1 MPKNERTLLGFDFGM
16 KRIGVAV
23 GQTLTGTANPLRT
36 LKAEQG
42 KPNWSEIKELVK
54 EWGADACVVGKPFNM
69 DNSDSWI
76 TEAVQ
81 QFAQLLEENTHL
93 PVYLV
98 DERLTTKSA
107 RQIVHEHPTIKRK
120 AYQGVDDYCAAL
132 ILETYM
138 RS

>member
-1 MPKNERTLLGFDFGM
+1 MPKEERTLLGFDFGM
-16 KRIGVAV
+16 KRIGVAI
-23 GQTLTGTANPLRT
+23 GQTLTGTANPLCT

-42 KPNWSEIKELVK
+42 KPNWSEITELVK

-69 DNSDSWI
+69 DNSEYWL
-76 TEAVQ
+76 TEAVL
-81 QFAQLLEENTHL
+81 QFAQLLEKNTHL

-107 RQIVHEHPTIKRK
+107 RQIVHEHPSTKRK

-132 ILETYM
+132 ILEAYM